1 MKIIIIGSGASGL
14 AAGISLLRCG
24 YDVTILERNNIS
36 GKKLL
41 LTGAGR
47 CNFFNSDQNIVHY
60 HSNDKDILAKII
72 TSDNIH
78 LVEDFITSL
87 GIIPKVKDGYYYPF
101 ANQAYNMKEL
111 LERTYLDL
119 GGKIK
124 YNYLVEKIEKKNSL
138 FLINDNISCDKLILA
153 TGSKAYKMTGSDGI
167 GYQLAKKFNHHIVK
181 VLPSL
186 TSLITREK
194 TNLKGV
200 RVDAKV
206 TLYEDGVKVREELGQ
221 VQFTDYGLSG
231 ICIFNLSYYAVKG
244 LNKNKKEVITID
256 LMPFMDK
263 VSFKNKKVYDLLLGF
278 LPNKMIDY
286 ILKTLDISKDIYYED
301 LSSDKKQELTKILKE
316 MEFNITSY
324 KEFDFSQ
331 VCSGG
336 VSLREINPL
345 TMESIFVKNLYI
357 IGELLDVN
365 GDCGGYNLTFAFL
378 SGILTSRG
386 DSNA

>member
-60 HSNDKDILAKII
+60 HSSDKDILAKII

-78 LVEDFITSL
+78 LVEEFITSL
-87 GIIPKVKDGYYYPF
+87 GIVPKVKDGYYYPF

-124 YNYLVEKIEKKNSL
+124 YNYLVEKIEKKSSL
-138 FLINDNISCDKLILA
+138 FLINDTISCDKLILA

-194 TNLKGV
+194 INLKGV

-231 ICIFNLSYYAVKG
+231 ICIFNLSYYVVKG

-286 ILKTLDISKDIYYED
+286 ILKTLDISKDVYYED
-301 LSSDKKQELTKILKE
+301 LSNDKKQELTKILKE

-378 SGILTSRG
+378 TGILTSRG

>member
-60 HSNDKDILAKII
+60 HSSDKDILAKII

-87 GIIPKVKDGYYYPF
+87 GIVPKVKDGYYYPF

-138 FLINDNISCDKLILA
+138 FLINDTISCDKLILA

-263 VSFKNKKVYDLLLGF
+263 VNFKNKKVYDLLLGF

-286 ILKTLDISKDIYYED
+286 ILKTLDISKDVYYEE

-378 SGILTSRG
+378 TGILTSRG

>member
-72 TSDNIH
+72 TSDNIR
-78 LVEDFITSL
+78 LVEDFIISL

-138 FLINDNISCDKLILA
+138 FLINDTISCDKLILA

-194 TNLKGV
+194 INLKGV

-286 ILKTLDISKDIYYED
+286 ILKTLDISKDVYYED
-301 LSSDKKQELTKILKE
+301 LSNDKKQELTKILKE
-316 MEFNITSY
+316 MEFNIISY

-378 SGILTSRG
+378 TGILTSRG

>member
-60 HSNDKDILAKII
+60 HSSDKDILAKII

-87 GIIPKVKDGYYYPF
+87 GIVPKVKDGYYYPF

-286 ILKTLDISKDIYYED
+286 ILKTLVISKDVYYED
-301 LSSDKKQELTKILKE
+301 LSNHKKQELTKILKE

-336 VSLREINPL
+336 VSLREINSL

-378 SGILTSRG
+378 TGILTSRG

>member
-24 YDVTILERNNIS
+24 YDVTILERNNII

-60 HSNDKDILAKII
+60 HSSDKDILAKII

-87 GIIPKVKDGYYYPF
+87 GIVPKVKDGYYYPF

-138 FLINDNISCDKLILA
+138 FLINDTISCDKLILA

-194 TNLKGV
+194 INLKGV

-206 TLYEDGVKVREELGQ
+206 SLYEDRVKVREELGQ

-231 ICIFNLSYYAVKG
+231 ICIFNLSYYAIKG
-244 LNKNKKEVITID
+244 LNKNKKELITID

-286 ILKTLDISKDIYYED
+286 ILKTLDISKDVYYED
-301 LSSDKKQELTKILKE
+301 LSNDKKQELTKILKE

-378 SGILTSRG
+378 TGILTSRG

>member
-14 AAGISLLRCG
+14 AAGISLLRFG

-60 HSNDKDILAKII
+60 HSSDKDILAKII
-72 TSDNIH
+72 TSNNIH

-87 GIIPKVKDGYYYPF
+87 GIVPKVKDGYYYPF

-138 FLINDNISCDKLILA
+138 FLVNDNISCDKLILA

-194 TNLKGV
+194 INLKGV

-286 ILKTLDISKDIYYED
+286 ILKTLDISKDVYYED
-301 LSSDKKQELTKILKE
+301 LSNDKKQELTKILKE

>member
-47 CNFFNSDQNIVHY
+47 CNFFNSDQNIIHY
-60 HSNDKDILAKII
+60 HSSDKDILAKII

-124 YNYLVEKIEKKNSL
+124 YNYLVEKIEKKSSL
-138 FLINDNISCDKLILA
+138 FLINDTISCDKLILA

-194 TNLKGV
+194 INLKGV

-286 ILKTLDISKDIYYED
+286 ILKTLDVSKDVYYED
-301 LSSDKKQELTKILKE
+301 LSNDKKQELTKILKE

>member
-60 HSNDKDILAKII
+60 HSNDKAILAKII
-72 TSDNIH
+72 TSNNIY

-138 FLINDNISCDKLILA
+138 FLINDTISCDKLILA

-206 TLYEDGVKVREELGQ
+206 TLYEDRVKVREELGQ

-286 ILKTLDISKDIYYED
+286 ILKILDISKDVYYED
-301 LSSDKKQELTKILKE
+301 LSNDKKQELTKILKE

-378 SGILTSRG
+378 TGILTSRG

>member
-60 HSNDKDILAKII
+60 HSSDKDILEKII

-87 GIIPKVKDGYYYPF
+87 GIVPKVKDGYYYPF
-101 ANQAYNMKEL
+101 SNQAYNMKEL

-124 YNYLVEKIEKKNSL
+124 YNYLVEKVEKKNNL

-194 TNLKGV
+194 INLKGV

-206 TLYEDGVKVREELGQ
+206 TLYENGVKVREELGQ

>member
-60 HSNDKDILAKII
+60 HSSDKDILAKII

-87 GIIPKVKDGYYYPF
+87 GIVPKVKDGYYYPF

-124 YNYLVEKIEKKNSL
+124 YNYLVETIEKKNSL
-138 FLINDNISCDKLILA
+138 FLINDTISCDKLILA

-286 ILKTLDISKDIYYED
+286 ILKTLDISKDVYYED
-301 LSSDKKQELTKILKE
+301 LSNDKKQELTKILKG

-378 SGILTSRG
+378 TGILTSRG

>member
-60 HSNDKDILAKII
+60 HSSDKDILAKII
-72 TSDNIH
+72 TSNNIH

-138 FLINDNISCDKLILA
+138 FLINDTISCDKLILA

-206 TLYEDGVKVREELGQ
+206 TLYEDRVKVREELGQ

-286 ILKTLDISKDIYYED
+286 ILKILDISKDVYYED
-301 LSSDKKQELTKILKE
+301 LSNDKKQELTKILKE

-378 SGILTSRG
+378 TGILTSRG

>member
-60 HSNDKDILAKII
+60 HSSDKDILAKII
-72 TSDNIH
+72 TSNNIH

-286 ILKTLDISKDIYYED
+286 ILKTLDISKDVYYED
-301 LSSDKKQELTKILKE
+301 LSNDKKQELTKILKE

>member
-87 GIIPKVKDGYYYPF
+87 GIVPKVKDGYYYPF

-124 YNYLVEKIEKKNSL
+124 YNYLVEKIEKKSSL
-138 FLINDNISCDKLILA
+138 FLINDTISCDKLILA

-194 TNLKGV
+194 INLKGV

-286 ILKTLDISKDIYYED
+286 ILKTLDISKDVYYED
-301 LSSDKKQELTKILKE
+301 LSNDKKQELTKILKG

-378 SGILTSRG
+378 TGILTSRG

>member
-47 CNFFNSDQNIVHY
+47 CNFFNSDQNIIHY
-60 HSNDKDILAKII
+60 HSSDKDILAKII

-87 GIIPKVKDGYYYPF
+87 GIVPKVKDGYYYPF

-138 FLINDNISCDKLILA
+138 FLINDTISCDKLILA

-286 ILKTLDISKDIYYED
+286 ILKTLNISKDMYYED
-301 LSSDKKQELTKILKE
+301 LSNDKKQELTKILKE
-316 MEFNITSY
+316 MEFNLTSY

>member
-47 CNFFNSDQNIVHY
+47 CNFFNSDQNIIHY
-60 HSNDKDILAKII
+60 HSSDKDILAKII

-87 GIIPKVKDGYYYPF
+87 GIVPKVKDGYYYPF

-124 YNYLVEKIEKKNSL
+124 YNYLVEKIEKKSSL
-138 FLINDNISCDKLILA
+138 FLINDTISCDKLILA

-194 TNLKGV
+194 INLKGV

-286 ILKTLDISKDIYYED
+286 ILKTLDISKDVYYED
-301 LSSDKKQELTKILKE
+301 LSNDKKQELTKILKE

>member
-87 GIIPKVKDGYYYPF
+87 GIVPKVKDGYYYPF

-124 YNYLVEKIEKKNSL
+124 YNYLVEKIEKKNNL

-194 TNLKGV
+194 INLKGV

-206 TLYEDGVKVREELGQ
+206 TLYENGVKVREELGQ

-378 SGILTSRG
+378 TGILTSRG

>member
-60 HSNDKDILAKII
+60 HSSDKDILEKII

-87 GIIPKVKDGYYYPF
+87 GIVPKVKDGYYYPF
-101 ANQAYNMKEL
+101 SNQAYNMKEL

-124 YNYLVEKIEKKNSL
+124 YNYLVEKVEKKNNL

-286 ILKTLDISKDIYYED
+286 ILKTLDISKDVYYED
-301 LSSDKKQELTKILKE
+301 LSNDKKQELTKILKE

>member
-60 HSNDKDILAKII
+60 HSSDKAILAKII
-72 TSDNIH
+72 TSNNIH

-194 TNLKGV
+194 INLKGV

-286 ILKTLDISKDIYYED
+286 ILKTLDISKDVYYED
-301 LSSDKKQELTKILKE
+301 LSNDKKQELTKILKE

-378 SGILTSRG
+378 TGILTSRG

>member
-60 HSNDKDILAKII
+60 HSSDKDILAKII

-286 ILKTLDISKDIYYED
+286 ILKVLNISKDIYYEE

-378 SGILTSRG
+378 TGILTSRG

>member
-60 HSNDKDILAKII
+60 HSSDKDILAKII

-124 YNYLVEKIEKKNSL
+124 YNFLVEKIEKKNSL

-167 GYQLAKKFNHHIVK
+167 GYQLAKKFNHHIIK

-206 TLYEDGVKVREELGQ
+206 TLYENGVKVREELGQ

>member
-87 GIIPKVKDGYYYPF
+87 GIVPKVKDGYYYPF

-124 YNYLVEKIEKKNSL
+124 YNYLVEKIEKKSSL
-138 FLINDNISCDKLILA
+138 FLINDTISCDKLILA
-153 TGSKAYKMTGSDGI
+153 TGSKAYKITGSDGI
-167 GYQLAKKFNHHIVK
+167 GYQLAKKFNHHIVE

-286 ILKTLDISKDIYYED
+286 ILKTLNISKDVYYED
-301 LSSDKKQELTKILKE
+301 LSNDKKQELTKILKE
-316 MEFNITSY
+316 MEFNIISY

>member
-60 HSNDKDILAKII
+60 HSSDKDILAKII

-124 YNYLVEKIEKKNSL
+124 YNYLVEKIKKKNSL
-138 FLINDNISCDKLILA
+138 FLINDTISCDKLILA

-194 TNLKGV
+194 INLKGV

-286 ILKTLDISKDIYYED
+286 ILKTLDISKDVYYED
-301 LSSDKKQELTKILKE
+301 LSNDKKQELTKILKE

>member
-60 HSNDKDILAKII
+60 HSSDKDILAKII

-138 FLINDNISCDKLILA
+138 FLINDTISCDKLILA

-286 ILKTLDISKDIYYED
+286 ILKTLDISKDVYYED
-301 LSSDKKQELTKILKE
+301 LSNDKKQELTKILKE

>member
-1 MKIIIIGSGASGL
+1 MKIIIIGSGVSGL

-87 GIIPKVKDGYYYPF
+87 GIVPKVKDGYYYPF

-138 FLINDNISCDKLILA
+138 FLINDTISCDKLILA

-194 TNLKGV
+194 INLKGV

-286 ILKTLDISKDIYYED
+286 ILKTLDISKDVYYED
-301 LSSDKKQELTKILKE
+301 LSNDKKQELTKILKE

-378 SGILTSRG
+378 TGILTSRG

>member
-47 CNFFNSDQNIVHY
+47 CNFFNSDQNIIHY
-60 HSNDKDILAKII
+60 HSSDKDILAKII

-87 GIIPKVKDGYYYPF
+87 GIVPKVKDGYYYPF

-124 YNYLVEKIEKKNSL
+124 YNYLVEKIEKKSSL
-138 FLINDNISCDKLILA
+138 FLINDTISCDKLILA

-194 TNLKGV
+194 INLKGV

-286 ILKTLDISKDIYYED
+286 ILKTLNISKDVYYED
-301 LSSDKKQELTKILKE
+301 LSNDKKQELTKILKE

-378 SGILTSRG
+378 TGILTSRG

>member
-60 HSNDKDILAKII
+60 HSSDKDILAKII

-87 GIIPKVKDGYYYPF
+87 GIAPKVKDGYYYPF

-138 FLINDNISCDKLILA
+138 FLINDTISCDKLILA

-263 VSFKNKKVYDLLLGF
+263 VNFKNKKVYDLLLGF

-286 ILKTLDISKDIYYED
+286 ILKTLDISKDVYYED
-301 LSSDKKQELTKILKE
+301 LSNDKKQELTKILKE

-378 SGILTSRG
+378 TGILTSRG

>member
-60 HSNDKDILAKII
+60 HSSDKDILAKII

-87 GIIPKVKDGYYYPF
+87 GIIPKIKDGYYYPF

-286 ILKTLDISKDIYYED
+286 ILKTLDISKDVYYED
-301 LSSDKKQELTKILKE
+301 LSNDKKQELTKILKE

>member
-87 GIIPKVKDGYYYPF
+87 GIVPKVKDGYYYPF

-124 YNYLVEKIEKKNSL
+124 YNYLVEKIEKKSSL
-138 FLINDNISCDKLILA
+138 FLINDTISCDKLILA

-286 ILKTLDISKDIYYED
+286 ILKTLDISKDVYYED
-301 LSSDKKQELTKILKE
+301 LSNDKKQELTKILKE

-378 SGILTSRG
+378 TGILTSRG

>member
-47 CNFFNSDQNIVHY
+47 CNFFNSDQNIIHY
-60 HSNDKDILAKII
+60 HSSDKDILAKII

-87 GIIPKVKDGYYYPF
+87 GIVPKVKDGYYYPF

-138 FLINDNISCDKLILA
+138 FLINDTISCDKLILA

-231 ICIFNLSYYAVKG
+231 ICIFNLSYYAIKG

-286 ILKTLDISKDIYYED
+286 ILKTLDISKDVYYED
-301 LSSDKKQELTKILKE
+301 LSNDKKQELTKILKE

>member
-60 HSNDKDILAKII
+60 HSSDKDILAKII
-72 TSDNIH
+72 TSNNIH

-101 ANQAYNMKEL
+101 SNQAYNMKEL

-138 FLINDNISCDKLILA
+138 FLINDTISCDKLILA

-206 TLYEDGVKVREELGQ
+206 TLYEDGIKVREELGQ

-263 VSFKNKKVYDLLLGF
+263 VSFKNKKVCDLLLGF

-286 ILKTLDISKDIYYED
+286 ILKTLDISKDVYYED
-301 LSSDKKQELTKILKE
+301 LSNDKKQELTKILKE

-378 SGILTSRG
+378 TGILTSRG

>member
-1 MKIIIIGSGASGL
+1 MQIIIIGSGASGL

-36 GKKLL
+36 GKKIL

-60 HSNDKDILAKII
+60 HSSDKDILAKII

-78 LVEDFITSL
+78 LVEEFIVSL
-87 GIIPKVKDGYYYPF
+87 GIVPKVKDGYYYPF

-167 GYQLAKKFNHHIVK
+167 GYQLAKKFNHHIIK

-386 DSNA
+386 DTNA

>member
-60 HSNDKDILAKII
+60 HSSDKDILAKII
-72 TSDNIH
+72 TSNNIH

-87 GIIPKVKDGYYYPF
+87 GIVPKVKDGYYYPF

-138 FLINDNISCDKLILA
+138 FLINDTISCDKLILA

-221 VQFTDYGLSG
+221 VQFTGYGLSG

-244 LNKNKKEVITID
+244 LNENKKEVITID

-286 ILKTLDISKDIYYED
+286 ILKTLDISKDVYYED
-301 LSSDKKQELTKILKE
+301 LSNDKKQELTKILKE

>member
-60 HSNDKDILAKII
+60 HSSDKDILAKII

-138 FLINDNISCDKLILA
+138 FLVNDTISCDKLILA

-194 TNLKGV
+194 INLKGV
-200 RVDAKV
+200 RVDTKV

-286 ILKTLDISKDIYYED
+286 ILKTLDISKDVYYED
-301 LSSDKKQELTKILKE
+301 LSNDKKQELTKILKE

-378 SGILTSRG
+378 TGILTSRG

>member
-60 HSNDKDILAKII
+60 HSGDKDILAKII

-87 GIIPKVKDGYYYPF
+87 GIVPKVKDGYYYPF

-138 FLINDNISCDKLILA
+138 FLINDTISCDKLILA

-194 TNLKGV
+194 INLKGV

-206 TLYEDGVKVREELGQ
+206 TLYEDGIKVREELGQ

-286 ILKTLDISKDIYYED
+286 ILKTLDISKDVYYED
-301 LSSDKKQELTKILKE
+301 LSNDKKQELTKILKE

>member
-87 GIIPKVKDGYYYPF
+87 GIVPKVKDGYYYPF

-124 YNYLVEKIEKKNSL
+124 YNYLVEKIEKKSSL
-138 FLINDNISCDKLILA
+138 FLINDTISCDKLILA

-194 TNLKGV
+194 INLKGV

-286 ILKTLDISKDIYYED
+286 ILKTLDISKDVYYED
-301 LSSDKKQELTKILKE
+301 LSNDKKQELTKILKE

-378 SGILTSRG
+378 TGILTSRG

>member
-60 HSNDKDILAKII
+60 HSSDKAILAKII

-87 GIIPKVKDGYYYPF
+87 GIVPKVKDGYYYPF

-138 FLINDNISCDKLILA
+138 FLINDTISCDKLILA

-194 TNLKGV
+194 INLKGV

-286 ILKTLDISKDIYYED
+286 ILKTLDISKDVYYED
-301 LSSDKKQELTKILKE
+301 LSNDKKQELTKILKE

-378 SGILTSRG
+378 TGILTSRG

>member
-14 AAGISLLRCG
+14 AAGISLLKCG

-138 FLINDNISCDKLILA
+138 FLVNDNISCDKLILA

-194 TNLKGV
+194 INLKGV

-286 ILKTLDISKDIYYED
+286 ILKTLDISKDVYYED
-301 LSSDKKQELTKILKE
+301 LSNDKKQELTKILKE

-378 SGILTSRG
+378 TGILTSRG

>member
-1 MKIIIIGSGASGL
+1 MQIVIIGSGASGL

-24 YDVTILERNNIS
+24 NDVTILERNNIS

-47 CNFFNSDQNIVHY
+47 CNYFNSNQNIVHY
-60 HSNDKDILAKII
+60 HSSNKDILEKII
-72 TSDNIH
+72 TSDNIR
-78 LVEDFITSL
+78 LVEEFIASL
-87 GIIPKVKDGYYYPF
+87 GIVPKVKDGYYYPF

-124 YNYLVEKIEKKNSL
+124 YNYLVEKVEKKSNL
-138 FLINDNISCDKLILA
+138 FLINDNIFCDKLILA

-194 TNLKGV
+194 INLKGV

-231 ICIFNLSYYAVKG
+231 ICIFNLSYYVVKG
-244 LNKNKKEVITID
+244 LNDNKSEVITID
-256 LMPFMDK
+256 LMPFIDK
-263 VSFKNKKVYDLLLGF
+263 VSFKNKKIYDLLLGF

-286 ILKTLDISKDIYYED
+286 ILKTLNISKDIYYED
-301 LSSDKKQELTKILKE
+301 LKNEKRQELTKILKE

-336 VSLREINPL
+336 VSLREINHL
-345 TMESIFVKNLYI
+345 TMESKLVKNLYI

-386 DSNA
+386 DTNA

>member
-286 ILKTLDISKDIYYED
+286 ILKTLDISKDVYYED
-301 LSSDKKQELTKILKE
+301 LSNDKKQELTKILKE

-378 SGILTSRG
+378 TGILTSRG